1 MIPNVVWSLPD
12 LMIVALF
19 FALFATLGLLIP
31 KLGQRLYGR
40 MASEPET
47 RLVDRTQRG
56 LRAFLV
62 FLLALTL
69 NDAREKFVRMD
80 AEAAREAG
88 EIKQLHRV
96 LEIDRSPLAK
106 RERELLRDY
115 AGAIAEDE
123 WKTLG
128 AQPPAL
134 SARADE
140 ILAELRELVKSR
152 ALAEP
157 AGEANGLWTRLNE
170 LEDLR
175 QARLQKAQASTAV
188 LFWIVIGLMMFLECL
203 MTTESKMSLRRRV
216 TLGGYYGCL
225 GMIVALILIFERP
238 FSGATRLSAEPF
250 RQVAALVDLS

>member
-1 MIPNVVWSLPD
+1 MVPNGVWSLPD

-19 FALFATLGLLIP
+19 FVLFATLGLLIP
-31 KLGQRLYGR
+31 RLGYRLAGR
-40 MASEPET
+40 MANEPET

-69 NDAREKFVRMD
+69 NDVREKFVRMD
-80 AEAAREAG
+80 GEASREAS
-88 EIKQLHRV
+88 EIKQLHRL
-96 LEIDRSPLAK
+96 LEIDGSIYAK

-123 WKTLG
+123 WKSLG
-128 AQPPAL
+128 AKAPML

-140 ILAELRELVKSR
+140 ILAELRR
-152 ALAEP
+152 LAKRSAMNSP
-157 AGEANGLWTRLNE
+157 HGEGSGLWTGLIE

-175 QARLQKAQASTAV
+175 QARLQKAQSSTAP
-188 LFWIVIGLMMFLECL
+188 LFWIVIGLMTFLECL
-203 MTTESKMSLRRRV
+203 MTTESNMSLRRKV

-250 RQVAALVDLS
+250 RQVATLSDQ

>member
-1 MIPNVVWSLPD
+1 
-12 LMIVALF
+12 MIVALF

-40 MASEPET
+40 MANEPET

-69 NDAREKFVRMD
+69 NDVREKFVRMD
-80 AEAAREAG
+80 VEASREAS
-88 EIKQLHRV
+88 EIKQLHRL
-96 LEIDRSPLAK
+96 LEIDGSIQSK

-123 WKTLG
+123 WITLG
-128 AQPPAL
+128 AKPPQL
-134 SARADE
+134 STRADE
-140 ILAELRELVKSR
+140 ILTELRSLAKSTAMATR
-152 ALAEP
+152 G
-157 AGEANGLWTRLNE
+157 GEANLLWAGLNQV
-170 LEDLR
+170 EDLR
-175 QARLQKAQASTAV
+175 QARLQKAQSSTAS

-203 MTTESKMSLRRRV
+203 MTTESKLSLRRKV

-250 RQVAALVDLS
+250 RQVAALVDR

>member
-1 MIPNVVWSLPD
+1 M
-12 LMIVALF
+12 
-19 FALFATLGLLIP
+19 
-31 KLGQRLYGR
+31 
-40 MASEPET
+40 
-47 RLVDRTQRG
+47 
-56 LRAFLV
+56 
-62 FLLALTL
+62 
-69 NDAREKFVRMD
+69 
-80 AEAAREAG
+80 
-88 EIKQLHRV
+88 
-96 LEIDRSPLAK
+96 
-106 RERELLRDY
+106 RDY

-128 AQPPAL
+128 AKPPAL

-140 ILAELRELVKSR
+140 ILAALRELAKKTAMAS
-152 ALAEP
+152 
-157 AGEANGLWTRLNE
+157 ANSEGNVLWTGLNE

-175 QARLQKAQASTAV
+175 QARLQKAQSSTAP
-188 LFWIVIGLMMFLECL
+188 LFWIVIGLMMILECL

>member
-1 MIPNVVWSLPD
+1 MIPNFLWSWPD
-12 LMIVALF
+12 LVLISLF
-19 FALFATLGLLIP
+19 FALFAALGLLLP
-31 KLGQRLYGR
+31 KVGQRLCGR
-40 MASEPET
+40 MANEPET

-69 NDAREKFVRMD
+69 NDVREKFVRMD
-80 AEAAREAG
+80 MEAAREAS
-88 EIKQLHRV
+88 EIKQLHRT

-115 AGAIAEDE
+115 AGAIAADE

-128 AQPPAL
+128 ARPPRL
-134 SARADE
+134 SAQADE
-140 ILAELRELVKSR
+140 ILFELRQLARTR
-152 ALAEP
+152 AMS
-157 AGEANGLWTRLNE
+157 EATRDGTELWTRLNE

-175 QARLQKAQASTAV
+175 QARLQKAQSSTAP
-188 LFWIVIGLMMFLECL
+188 LFWIVIGLMMILECL
-203 MTTESKMSLRRRV
+203 MTTESKTTLRRKL

-238 FSGATRLSAEPF
+238 FSGATRLSAGPF
-250 RQVAALVDLS
+250 GQVAELSDR